1 MVDVGAN
8 YRKLVERLASA
19 AATAGRDVQKIRLLA
34 ASKSQP
40 VDAIR
45 AALEAGVTLIGE
57 NYVKEAEEKKNQ
69 LSNAKV
75 EWHMIGHLQRN
86 KAKLAV
92 ELFEVV
98 ESLDNL
104 ALAQELNKEAGKRG
118 KVIRAFI
125 EVNLANEQSKTGIAK
140 GDVADLLKRI
150 AGLGHIRAEG
160 LMTVPPF
167 RENPEEVRPYFR
179 ELRDLRDSLSSLNL
193 PNVQLQ
199 ELSMGMSH
207 DFTVAIEE
215 GATIV
220 RVGTALFG
228 PRGE

>member
-1 MVDVGAN
+1 MIDVGAN
-8 YRKLVERLASA
+8 CRMIVERIAVA
-19 AATAGRDVQKIRLLA
+19 AAKVGRDAREVRLLA

-40 VDAIR
+40 VDSIR
-45 AALEAGVTLIGE
+45 AALAAGVALVGE
-57 NYVKEAEEKKNQ
+57 NYVQEAEEKKNQ
-69 LSNAKV
+69 LAEAKV

-92 ELFEVV
+92 ELFDVV

-104 ALAQELNKEAGKRG
+104 ALARELDKEAAKRS
-118 KVIRAFI
+118 KIVRALI
-125 EVNLANEQSKTGIAK
+125 EVNLAGEESKTGIAK
-140 GDVADLLKRI
+140 GEV
-150 AGLGHIRAEG
+150 AGLLEKISGLAHVRVQG

-167 RENPEEVRPYFR
+167 RENLEEVRPYFR
-179 ELRDLRDSLSSLNL
+179 ELSELRDSLNSLNL
-193 PNVQLQ
+193 PHVRLN
-199 ELSMGMSH
+199 ELSMGMTH

-228 PRGE
+228 PRG